1 MAITYQSEQPK
12 AISLN
17 GTDLNSVSYHGA
29 EVFRKN
35 VSRLVVSEISA
46 ETADSRVPPPY
57 DSNGYNH
64 SGTAPTVNKTLTI
77 DLGDTT
83 GYDTLTFSWDNEG
96 SGDSYGYIM
105 GKVSNWNGEDVVLY
119 DDELHQS
126 GNISLPLYAGVTQ
139 LNIYLEA
146 RSDSSYQYYVSCA
159 HITLRNVML
168 VSN

>member
-1 MAITYQSEQPK
+1 MAIAYQNQQPK

-17 GTDLNSVSYHGA
+17 GTDLNSITYSNA

-57 DSNGYNH
+57 DSDGYNH
-64 SGTAPTVNKTLTI
+64 SGTAPTVNETLTI

-83 GYDTLTFSWDNEG
+83 GYDALTFSWDNEG
-96 SGDSYGYIM
+96 SADAYGYIM
-105 GKVSNWNGEDVVLY
+105 GKVSNWNGEDIMLY

-126 GNISLPLYAGVTQ
+126 GNVTVPLYAGVTQ
-139 LNIYLEA
+139 LIIYLEA
-146 RSDSSYQYYVSCA
+146 RSDSSYQYYISRA
-159 HITLRNVML
+159 NITLRNVML
-168 VSN
+168 VKN